1 MSAPRTARQDYVD
14 RARSWVEQRLPLHPD
29 LARALL
35 ADRDALESIRQAADA
50 VVESSDG
57 LAEDRER
64 AAFELAALLGQYEAG
79 VL

>member
-1 MSAPRTARQDYVD
+1 MSAPRTARQDYVE
-14 RARSWVEQRLPLHPD
+14 RARSWVRQGLPLHPD

-35 ADRDALESIRQAADA
+35 AEIDALETIRKAADA

-57 LAEDRER
+57 LAEYRER

-79 VL
+79 AL